1 MYMYVSLHIVSIP
14 GVLHP
19 QFSPAVTKALVTK
32 TSTGDRRNKLTG
44 DICASIQV
52 YS

>member
-1 MYMYVSLHIVSIP
+1 MTAITKFFFSLI
-14 GVLHP
+14 HP

-32 TSTGDRRNKLTG
+32 RFTGDRRNELTG

-52 YS
+52 HS